1 MSSGPSNVVGTIDHG
16 GLAGDQLYF
25 DLDLS
30 TARLPAGSR
39 LQIGEAIID
48 VTAKPQRGCAKFAAR
63 YGSEALRL
71 VNTGE
76 GRELNLRGATPRWW
90 LRESSGATTLS
101 NVPTATSSNLTR
113 APFDVVLA
121 RGPT

>member
-63 YGSEALRL
+63 YGSEALRF

-76 GRELNLRGATPRWW
+76 GRELNLRGRNAKVVAPGVVR
-90 LRESSGATTLS
+90 RDDIVKRADGDFVEPDEGA
-101 NVPTATSSNLTR
+101 V
-113 APFDVVLA
+113 
-121 RGPT
+121 